1 MSVSLGADTVLNDPV
16 FSVAVTA
23 EVPGSTG
30 VSGDRYLR
38 YRYIRKAVISE
49 SRLSYFF
56 LGYWF
61 RCWLM

>member
-1 MSVSLGADTVLNDPV
+1 MSVSLGADAVLNDPV

-38 YRYIRKAVISE
+38 NRYIRKTVISD
-49 SRLSYFF
+49 SRL
-56 LGYWF
+56 
-61 RCWLM
+61 R